1 MLRAEAISRG
11 AVLPI
16 KFNNTTSIFPG
27 GEVHI
32 AVNESFADHIPQ
44 MIRITAHLRS
54 PADQM
59 ALFMLT
65 DAIRRAC
72 RAPIHLHMPYV
83 PYARQDRVCNPGE
96 ALAAKVFCQMIN
108 AQGYESVIIFDPH
121 SDVVPA
127 LLDRVVVKDAAEA
140 IDHVLEWPVFANG
153 VTFIAPDAGAQ
164 KRVLKLAKRFGV
176 DSVVCADK
184 VRDTKTGEVR
194 GIAINGVFP
203 AGMPALVID
212 DICDGGATFVALS
225 EQVAV
230 NQSLDAPL
238 YLYVSHGIFSKG
250 VGHVAEHYNHV
261 FAGYNWTGETCP
273 NLTTIFED

>member
-1 MLRAEAISRG
+1 MLKAESISRG
-11 AVLPI
+11 SVLPI
-16 KFNNTTSIFPG
+16 KINTRTFPG

-32 AVNESFADHIPQ
+32 AVDDGFDGRIPQ
-44 MIRITAHLRS
+44 LVRITAHLRS

-65 DAIRRAC
+65 DALRRAC

-108 AQGYESVIIFDPH
+108 AQGYESVTIFDPH

-140 IDHVLEWPVFANG
+140 IGHVLEWPVFANG

-194 GIAINGVFP
+194 GVAINGVFP
-203 AGMPALVID
+203 TGKPALVID
-212 DICDGGATFVALS
+212 DICDGGATFIALS

-250 VGHVAEHYNHV
+250 VGRVAENYDHV
-261 FAGYNWTGETCP
+261 FAGYNWTGETHP

>member
-11 AVLPI
+11 GVLQI
-16 KFNNTTSIFPG
+16 AFNNTTSIFPG

-32 AVNESFADHIPQ
+32 AVDDSFVCHVPQ

-72 RAPIHLHMPYV
+72 RAPIHLNMPYV

-108 AQGYESVIIFDPH
+108 AQDYESVTIFDPH

-140 IDHVLEWPVFANG
+140 IGLVLERSEFADG

-184 VRDTKTGEVR
+184 VRDTKTGEIR
-194 GIAINGVFP
+194 GIAINGIFP

-212 DICDGGATFVALS
+212 DICDGGATFIALS
-225 EQVAV
+225 EQVAA
-230 NQSLDAPL
+230 NKTMDGPL

-250 VGHVAEHYNHV
+250 VGRIAEKFDHV
-261 FAGYNWTGETCP
+261 FAGYNWTDESYF
-273 NLTTIFED
+273 NLTTIFDD

>member
-127 LLDRVVVKDAAEA
+127 LLDRVVVKDVAEA

>member
-1 MLRAEAISRG
+1 MLKAESISRG
-11 AVLPI
+11 SVLPI
-16 KFNNTTSIFPG
+16 KINTSTFPG

-32 AVNESFADHIPQ
+32 AVDDGFDSRIPQ
-44 MIRITAHLRS
+44 LVRITAHLRS

-65 DAIRRAC
+65 DALRRAC

-108 AQGYESVIIFDPH
+108 AQGYESVTIFDPH

-184 VRDTKTGEVR
+184 VRDTKTGEIR

-203 AGMPALVID
+203 AGRPALVID
-212 DICDGGATFVALS
+212 DICDGGATFIALS

-250 VGHVAEHYNHV
+250 VGRVAENYDHV
-261 FAGYNWTGETCP
+261 FAGYNWTGETHP